1 LMNDLKHFWSSA
13 WPVAMSIWN
22 PYITLREPEWCD
34 SEKAAKAEGLSGS
47 FAMIRLSDHRIVIDL
62 DSVKKHGVEDYA
74 LQILAHEI
82 GHHVLVPAN
91 RHDNAGLF
99 RRMRLALSGIESRVP
114 LVANLYADL
123 LINDTL
129 QRTMNIDMAAVYL
142 RLKQGSSGDSPL
154 FNWYMRTYEYLW
166 AMPRG
171 SVSAGKQ
178 SPQIDADASL
188 AASLIRSYSRRWLD
202 GAGRYALL
210 AYPYILEEADYQKA
224 RQELSRLLD
233 AEKSG
238 DGSEISGGMAELD
251 ESILD
256 GIVDPRSEALEAMGS
271 EKDSASDKESKAVKK
286 PAAFN
291 HPSKQG
297 GTGPGQRYL
306 EPGVYIDMMR
316 QVDPSADENKLVNR
330 YYRDIAAPHLVP
342 FPVDESAPLAEL
354 LPEGTDQWEP
364 GDPIEELD
372 WFETTV
378 ASPVIIPGLTT
389 RRRVYSRD
397 TDSPSSEEPYNLYVG
412 IDCSGSMNN
421 PRLRFSWPI
430 CAGTIVSLS
439 ALRAGASV
447 MSCLSGEPGSFL
459 ETKGFSRS
467 ESEVMTV
474 LTSYLGT
481 GYAYGI
487 PRLLT
492 PHLQKVKRKTH
503 LLIVSDDDIFSMLQA
518 KSPNGGLNYEIAET
532 AIKKA
537 GGGGTFVLH
546 SRSQWHADD
555 VTKLNSMGWAVHFVT
570 DEKEMLAFARAFAA
584 RFYRK
589 TGTAR

>member
-1 LMNDLKHFWSSA
+1 MPDLLHFWSNA

-22 PYITLREPEWCD
+22 PYVALREPTWCATGA
-34 SEKAAKAEGLSGS
+34 AAKAEGLSGS

-99 RRMRLALSGIESRVP
+99 RRMRLALTGIESRVP

-142 RLKQGSSGDSPL
+142 RLRQDSAEVSPL

-166 AMPRG
+166 ALPRG
-171 SVSAGKQ
+171 SVAAGKQ
-178 SPQIDADASL
+178 SAQIDADASL

-224 RQELSRLLD
+224 RRELSQLLD

-251 ESILD
+251 ESMLD

-271 EKDSASDKESKAVKK
+271 EKDSESDKESKATKK

-291 HPSKQG
+291 HPSKLG

-330 YYRDIAAPHLVP
+330 YYRDIATPHLVP
-342 FPVDESAPLAEL
+342 FPVDEAAPMAEL

-372 WFETTV
+372 WFETAVT
-378 ASPVIIPGLTT
+378 SPVIIPGLTT
-389 RRRVYSRD
+389 RSRVYSPD
-397 TDSPSSEEPYNLYVG
+397 TDSPSDEEAYNLYVG

-459 ETKGFSRS
+459 ETKGFTSS
-467 ESEVMTV
+467 ENEVMTV

-518 KSPNGGLNYEIAET
+518 KSPTGGLNYDIAEA
-532 AIKKA
+532 AIRKA
-537 GGGGTFVLH
+537 CGGGTFVLN
-546 SRSQWHADD
+546 SRSQWHAAD
-555 VTKLNSMGWAVHFVT
+555 VEKLKTMGWTVYFVT

-589 TGTAR
+589 TGKNR